1 MIRGINNVTL
11 EEYELDL
18 DLFSIINVESSSWIR
33 TNAGLVF
40 KLIKSFV
47 EFKWER
53 LMSIKNDSNQVNNF
67 KIVSSHILM
76 NGDLIGVIV
85 LSNKSKF
92 NLTIGLKNTIKELK
106 SLIEER
112 DGKPF
117 DNKKLIYNELKLKED
132 SKTLDFYKIVNG
144 SQIQVII

>member
-18 DLFSIINVESSSWIR
+18 DLFSIINVENSSWIR

-47 EFKWER
+47 SFQWER
-53 LMSIKNDSNQVNNF
+53 LIKNESNEVNNF
-67 KIVSSHILM
+67 KIISSHILM
-76 NGDLIGVIV
+76 NGDLIAVIV
-85 LSNKSKF
+85 LSNGSKF
-92 NLTIGLKNTIKELK
+92 DLMIGLKNTIKELK
-106 SLIEER
+106 YLIEER

-117 DNKKLIYNELKLKED
+117 DNKKLIYNELKLKD
-132 SKTLDFYKIVNG
+132 NQTLDFYKIVNG
-144 SQIQVII
+144 SQIKVII

>member
-18 DLFSIINVESSSWIR
+18 DLFSIINVENSSWIR

-47 EFKWER
+47 SFQWER
-53 LMSIKNDSNQVNNF
+53 LIKNESNEVNNF
-67 KIVSSHILM
+67 KIISSHILM
-76 NGDLIGVIV
+76 NGDLIAVIV
-85 LSNKSKF
+85 LSNGSKF
-92 NLTIGLKNTIKELK
+92 DLMIGLKNTIKELK
-106 SLIEER
+106 YLIEER

-117 DNKKLIYNELKLKED
+117 NNKKLIYNELKLKD
-132 SKTLDFYKIVNG
+132 NQTLDFYKIVNG
-144 SQIQVII
+144 SQIKVII

>member
-1 MIRGINNVTL
+1 
-11 EEYELDL
+11 
-18 DLFSIINVESSSWIR
+18 
-33 TNAGLVF
+33 
-40 KLIKSFV
+40 
-47 EFKWER
+47 
-53 LMSIKNDSNQVNNF
+53 
-67 KIVSSHILM
+67 M